1 MRRLDRIRDYVL
13 WGRLAEGG
21 MGDVWL
27 ARHAGLGVPVVI
39 KTLKRTDGPA
49 EKGRYDQLVSEG
61 RLEARIS
68 SPRIVRVFDTGTYEG
83 DPFLVQEYI
92 DGLDVR
98 ELTASRRDA
107 QGRTLPLWFV
117 CAIAGQTAE
126 ALEAAHRTGIIHRDV
141 KPANILGAGLE
152 FKLADFGLAVDSW
165 RSPTA
170 AGTVQFMAPEAMR
183 GDPVDRR
190 TDVFSLGATAFSLR
204 YGYAPFASAAD
215 TLGATRVR
223 FPTPTMPE
231 EAAFQDLVGRM
242 LSKCPGDRP
251 WDMALP
257 RKLFAALASVCA
269 PPDACSRRAEGL
281 YSLRD
286 TSFTMEVGDISTEHA
301 DGIVNSA
308 NHELRMRHGVANAL
322 RQRGGEAIEQEA
334 MAGGER
340 PLGACVVTSA
350 GRLRAAHVL
359 HAVCAWEAASCVGR
373 AMQATLFAAERL
385 GLTSLAVPALGT
397 GDAGVTL
404 EASAAAMAV
413 AIRTHVL
420 LAGSKLD
427 RISFVLYDTEKL
439 RIFREVFETIFLS
452 KEGTP
457 VDAGLPI
464 PSPAFDDRTAL
475 ATVAR
480 A

>member
-1 MRRLDRIRDYVL
+1 MRPLERIRDYVL

-39 KTLKRTDGPA
+39 KTLRGADAKD
-49 EKGRYDQLVSEG
+49 EGRYERLVSEG

-68 SPRIVRVFDTGTYEG
+68 SSRIVRVFDTGTHEG
-83 DPFLVQEYI
+83 EPFLVQEYV

-98 ELTASRRDA
+98 ELSASRKA
-107 QGRTLPLWFV
+107 AIGRTLPLWFV
-117 CAIAGQTAE
+117 CQIAGQTAE

-152 FKLADFGLAVDSW
+152 FKLADFGLAVDSP

-170 AGTVQFMAPEAMR
+170 GGTLHFMAPEAMR
-183 GDPVDRR
+183 GDAIDRR

-204 YGYAPFASAAD
+204 YGYAPFASVAD
-215 TLGATRVR
+215 TLGANHVR
-223 FPTPTMPE
+223 FPPPMGPE

-242 LSKCPGDRP
+242 LSKWPGDRP
-251 WDMALP
+251 PGMALP
-257 RKLFAALASVCA
+257 RKLFATLASVCA
-269 PPDACSRRAEGL
+269 PPGGCSRRADGS

-286 TSFTMEVGDISTEHA
+286 TSFTIEVGDISREQA

-308 NHELRMRHGVANAL
+308 NHELRMRHGVASAL
-322 RQRGGEAIEQEA
+322 RERGGEGIEQEA

-373 AMQATLFAAERL
+373 AMQSTLFAAERL
-385 GLTSLAVPALGT
+385 GMTSLAVPALGT
-397 GDAGVTL
+397 GPGGVTL
-404 EASAAAMAV
+404 EASAAAMAAAV
-413 AIRTHVL
+413 RAHVL

-439 RIFREVFETIFLS
+439 RVFRDVFESVFLS
-452 KEGTP
+452 EDGAR

-464 PSPAFDDRTAL
+464 QLPGFDERTAL
-475 ATVAR
+475 ATRAR